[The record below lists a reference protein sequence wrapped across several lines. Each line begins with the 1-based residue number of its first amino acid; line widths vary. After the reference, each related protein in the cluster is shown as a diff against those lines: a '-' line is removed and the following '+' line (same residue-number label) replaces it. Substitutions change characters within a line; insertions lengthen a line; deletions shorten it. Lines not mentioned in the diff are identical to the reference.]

1 MAFMRALPFRPA
13 AARLQALRRLPRVLA
28 IMMPSKDHLRVDG
41 EGLHVPVGV
50 HGGLGHLP
58 DVGLGGVGEC
68 PDRQRWWGRPTSSK
82 KVYSSSS
89 SSAGA
94 PSTMSC
100 TRMPKA
106 TTSPCSSLAQGSR
119 TVMPSAME

>member
-1 MAFMRALPFRPA
+1 MEVSATFLMSASVA
-13 AARLQALRRLPRVLA
+13 SGMPRS
-28 IMMPSKDHLRVDG
+28 SKV
-41 EGLHVPVGV
+41 V
-50 HGGLGHLP
+50 
-58 DVGLGGVGEC
+58 
-68 PDRQRWWGRPTSSK
+68 GRPTSSK
-82 KVYSSSS
+82 KSYSSSS